1 MTEILRDE
9 DVAKVENGLILLK
22 SRYAKLVGNIFKIGA
37 LLKNVKAKEYLLH
50 GVARR
55 LGIIERCVENI
66 YSIFP
71 LQRERLLDWDE
82 LKDVD
87 INLHAFFVNIFGL
100 LDNMAWVAVYER
112 NRRKGIYKKDVGLY
126 KIKTQEIL
134 NDDFKQYL
142 NSDRMKNWHDEYL
155 KNYRDALS
163 HRIPLYVPPKSL
175 TSDQQKQVADIE
187 EKRNKTIKD
196 RDFSLMDD
204 LRKEEDN
211 IGAPSPFFVHSLA
224 ETGNQMVM
232 LHAQVITDFG
242 TVEEIVENFCAMFIP
257 NDGNGP

>member
-1 MTEILRDE
+1 MQILKDE
-9 DVAKVENGLILLK
+9 DIKKIEDDLILLK
-22 SRYAKLVGNIFKIGA
+22 SRYVKLIDN
-37 LLKNVKAKEYLLH
+37 LLKVAGVLKEEKAKEFLLH

-55 LGIIERCVENI
+55 LDVIERCVENI
-66 YSIFP
+66 YSLFP
-71 LQRERLLDWDE
+71 LRRETLLSREE

-112 NRRKGIYKKDVGLY
+112 NRRKGINKKDVSLY
-126 KIKTQEIL
+126 KNTTQEIL

-142 NSDRMKNWHDEYL
+142 NSDRMKKWHDEYL
-155 KNYRDALS
+155 KNYRDALA

-187 EKRNKTIKD
+187 EKRNKAIKGMD
-196 RDFSLMDD
+196 VSLMDN
-204 LRKEEDN
+204 LQKEEDN
-211 IGAPSPFFVHSLA
+211 IGTPSPFFVHSLT
-224 ETGNQMVM
+224 ETDSKVVS

-242 TVEEIVENFCAMFIP
+242 TVEEILENYCKMFTE
-257 NDGNGP
+257 